1 MRAGDDDMVLSMP
14 EYSGS
19 GAAAGQSAAGANG
32 DSAASPDV
40 WAPDVWAR
48 DGGGAHAAER
58 GAPAVAAHRPK
69 DAPGCMNRGAA
80 PPGPACGR
88 RGLTQRG
95 CRNTAGLAW
104 LGVVSQ

>member
-14 EYSGS
+14 EHSGS
-19 GAAAGQSAAGANG
+19 GAAAGQSVAGANG
-32 DSAASPDV
+32 DSAASLDV
-40 WAPDVWAR
+40 RAR
-48 DGGGAHAAER
+48 DGAGAHAAER
-58 GAPAVAAHRPK
+58 GAPAAAAHRPK